1 MASSTTTARVGL
13 EGKIA
18 MVTGS
23 TDGIGLDIARRL
35 GLDGCKV
42 VVSSRKEANVERATA
57 QLKSE
62 GIDVIGVPCNVGLDE
77 DRRRL
82 VGTTVEAFGGVDIL
96 VNNAAANPF
105 FGHILDCSE
114 AQWDKI
120 FDTNVK
126 APFLLTQL
134 AAPEMEKRPGGGA
147 VVIVASLAGLN
158 PFPFLGPYS
167 VSKTA
172 LLGLTKALAAEL
184 APRNI
189 RVNCIAPGV
198 IETKFA
204 SALTSNEDVME
215 HTMAFTPMKRV
226 GVTRDVSGVASFL
239 CSEDAAYITGETIVV
254 AGGAPSRL

>member
-1 MASSTTTARVGL
+1 MSSIAKDGL
-13 EGKIA
+13 SGKIA
-18 MVTGS
+18 IVTGS

-42 VVSSRKEANVERATA
+42 VVSSRKADNVDRAKI
-57 QLKSE
+57 QLQSE
-62 GIDVIGVPCNVGLDE
+62 GIDAIGLTCNVGHDE

-82 VGTTVEAFGGVDIL
+82 VATTVDKFGRIDIL

-114 AQWDKI
+114 SHWDKI

-134 AAPEMEKRPGGGA
+134 VAPEIAKQQDGGA
-147 VVIVASLAGLN
+147 ILIVASLAGLN

-184 APRNI
+184 APKNI
-189 RVNCIAPGV
+189 RVNCLAPG
-198 IETKFA
+198 IIDTKFA
-204 SALTSNEDVME
+204 SALTSNEEAME
-215 HTMAFTPMKRV
+215 ATMAFTPMKRV
-226 GVTRDVSGVASFL
+226 GVPADVSGVASFL
-239 CSEDAAYITGETIVV
+239 CSEDAAYITGETLVI

>member
-1 MASSTTTARVGL
+1 MSSTSTARDGL
-13 EGKIA
+13 CGKIA

-42 VVSSRKEANVERATA
+42 VVSSRKEANVDRAKS
-57 QLKSE
+57 QLMSE
-62 GIDVIGVPCNVGLDE
+62 GIDVIGVACNVGLDG

-82 VGTTVEAFGGVDIL
+82 VETTVETFGGIDIL

-126 APFLLTQL
+126 GPFLLTQL
-134 AAPEMEKRPGGGA
+134 AAPEMEKREGGGA

-189 RVNCIAPGV
+189 RVNCIAPG
-198 IETKFA
+198 IIDTKFA
-204 SALTSNEDVME
+204 SALTGNEEAME
-215 HTMAFTPMKRV
+215 TTMAFTPMKRV
-226 GVTRDVSGVASFL
+226 GATRDVSGVASFL

>member
-1 MASSTTTARVGL
+1 M
-13 EGKIA
+13 
-18 MVTGS
+18 
-23 TDGIGLDIARRL
+23 
-35 GLDGCKV
+35 
-42 VVSSRKEANVERATA
+42 
-57 QLKSE
+57 Q
-62 GIDVIGVPCNVGLDE
+62 
-77 DRRRL
+77 
-82 VGTTVEAFGGVDIL
+82 
-96 VNNAAANPF
+96 
-105 FGHILDCSE
+105 CSE

-134 AAPEMEKRPGGGA
+134 AAPEMEKRPGGGGA

-204 SALTSNEDVME
+204 SA
-215 HTMAFTPMKRV
+215 
-226 GVTRDVSGVASFL
+226 VSSML
-239 CSEDAAYITGETIVV
+239 QI
-254 AGGAPSRL
+254 R